1 MVESQ
6 PLEMPYKKTATW
18 IRLQSRIM
26 DIRTHIHYE
35 FFDPTLIMFMVYIV
49 AMVLIGLYAYFAT
62 KTF

>member
-1 MVESQ
+1 SKLHSFTQRYIKYITKITEQKNSFMVESQ

-35 FFDPTLIMFMVYIV
+35 LF
-49 AMVLIGLYAYFAT
+49 
-62 KTF
+62 